1 MLRGRQSRV
10 RGVAESDDEA
20 EDFDQEMLAAVQ
32 RADGESDDL
41 PVSKRARAMSASA
54 DQRASAAGTKMRMPL
69 LFVLRRSP
77 SQNKWYVDQCEQ
89 QPSSL

>member
-32 RADGESDDL
+32 RDDGESDDL
-41 PVSKRARAMSASA
+41 PAPR
-54 DQRASAAGTKMRMPL
+54 
-69 LFVLRRSP
+69 
-77 SQNKWYVDQCEQ
+77 
-89 QPSSL
+89 